1 MEEGGRG
8 GSEVREVRVVGEGV
22 AGSLESRLFLLCR
35 MVVWTMLRNL
45 PTVGSM
51 SSGEKERKIEVF
63 QSSLSISMSL
73 LGSSLHYSKN
83 RLV

>member
-1 MEEGGRG
+1 MFSVEEGGRG

-22 AGSLESRLFLLCR
+22 AGSLESRLFLLGR

-51 SSGEKERKIEVF
+51 SSGETERK
-63 QSSLSISMSL
+63 
-73 LGSSLHYSKN
+73 N
-83 RLV
+83 RVKFKFFNQV